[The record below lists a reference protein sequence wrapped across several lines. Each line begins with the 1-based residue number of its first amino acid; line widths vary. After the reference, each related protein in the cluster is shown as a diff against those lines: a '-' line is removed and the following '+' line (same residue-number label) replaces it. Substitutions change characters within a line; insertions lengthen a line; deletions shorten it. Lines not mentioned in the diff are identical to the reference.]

1 MVHRARVDY
10 TPGALSLFIDD
21 MNAAV
26 LASAIDLSSL
36 LSLDSGMAYVGFTAG
51 TGGGYE
57 NHDILSWNHQSI
69 PEPISAALVLLALGV
84 MSQTKRRQL

>member
-1 MVHRARVDY
+1 
-10 TPGALSLFIDD
+10 
-21 MNAAV
+21 V

-36 LSLDSGMAYVGFTAG
+36 LSLNAGLAYVGFTAG

-57 NHDILSWNHQSI
+57 NHDILNWNHQSV